1 MNTDK
6 SNKPKKFY
14 CDICE
19 TRLDKVA
26 SWNVVSNKE
35 LISKLNIPKEGIKTG
50 DPICGKC
57 NQKARKIS
65 GVKINDNSAGA
76 KEIQMDLND
85 ETSV

>member
-1 MNTDK
+1 
-6 SNKPKKFY
+6 
-14 CDICE
+14 
-19 TRLDKVA
+19 
-26 SWNVVSNKE
+26 

-50 DPICGKC
+50 DPIYGKW